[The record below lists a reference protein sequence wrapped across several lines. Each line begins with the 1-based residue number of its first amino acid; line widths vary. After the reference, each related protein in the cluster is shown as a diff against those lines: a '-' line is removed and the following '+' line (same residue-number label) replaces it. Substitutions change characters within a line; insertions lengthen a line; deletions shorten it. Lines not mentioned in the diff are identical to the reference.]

1 MNAAIL
7 SRALMW
13 RVPAGIPKI
22 DMFML
27 NEWKLK
33 HIRLHGDTEGVLLGV
48 EDQAIEG
55 EALVPEKVQEERKC
69 WVVLQRYKYKDI

>member
-1 MNAAIL
+1 
-7 SRALMW
+7 MW

-33 HIRLHGDTEGVLLGV
+33 HIRLHGDAEGVPLSV
-48 EDQAIEG
+48 EDQAKLRLVIEG

-69 WVVLQRYKYKDI
+69 WVVLQKYKYRDS